1 MIRTVT
7 LVLLLNGAAL
17 AGGGGASMP
26 GMQHAAHGMPEG
38 SMPAEM
44 AAMGERMTAELRP
57 LSGRAFD
64 IRFAQLMADHHQM
77 AIDMA
82 RVEVLRGTDVRV
94 KAAAAK
100 VIAAQQQ
107 EIAVMQGWLQA
118 WTGQD
123 YAPRGMGKQMELTG
137 SADRWFLTGMVP
149 HHRGAIE
156 MAALV
161 PTHSQDARVRTLAA
175 DIIRAQTAEIAQ
187 YTAWLGSMK

>member
-7 LVLLLNGAAL
+7 LVLLLSGAAL

-26 GMQHAAHGMPEG
+26 GMQRAAHGMPEG

-57 LSGRAFD
+57 LRGRAFD

-107 EIAVMQGWLQA
+107 EIAMMQA

-123 YAPRGMGKQMELTG
+123 YAPRGMGKQMEITG